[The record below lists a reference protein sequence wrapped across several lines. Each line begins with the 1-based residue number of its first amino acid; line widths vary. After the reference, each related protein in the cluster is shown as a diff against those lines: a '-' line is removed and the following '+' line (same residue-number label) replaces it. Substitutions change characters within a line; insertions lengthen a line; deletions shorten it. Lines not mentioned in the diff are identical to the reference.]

1 MAERSDPA
9 LVPGPDA
16 VTGAPPRRVLVVDDD
31 VMVRDVVRRY
41 LERSGHEVIMAGDG
55 ETALMLVDEHRPDLV
70 VLDLM
75 LPGMGGIEVCARI
88 RRSSALPVLM
98 LTALGEED
106 DRIVGLEVGA
116 DDYVTKPFSP
126 RELALRVLSI
136 LRRSDGDGRQSVDGP
151 ASSGADGGHAP
162 RQLADGDLVLDLA
175 ARRASLDGRPLA
187 LTIREFDLLS
197 FLIGH
202 PDTAFTRAQLLER
215 VWDWDFGD
223 QSTVTVHV
231 RRLREKIEPVPT
243 QPRRIV
249 TVWGVGYRYD
259 RQG

>member
-1 MAERSDPA
+1 MDERTDRET
-9 LVPGPDA
+9 
-16 VTGAPPRRVLVVDDD
+16 VTGGASPRRVLVVDDD

-55 ETALMLVDEHRPDLV
+55 ETALAMVNERHPDLV

-75 LPGMGGIEVCARI
+75 LPGIGGIEVCARI

-106 DRIVGLEVGA
+106 DRILGLEVGA

-126 RELALRVLSI
+126 RELALRVQSI
-136 LRRSDGDGRQSVDGP
+136 LRRSDGRVTADGP
-151 ASSGADGGHAP
+151 APDGLDGASGQ
-162 RQLADGDLVLDLA
+162 RQLADADLMIDLA
-175 ARRASLDGRPLA
+175 ARRATLGGRELA

-197 FLIGH
+197 FLIVH
-202 PDTAFTRAQLLER
+202 PGTAFTRTQLLER
-215 VWDWDFGD
+215 VWGWDFGD

-231 RRLREKIEPVPT
+231 RRLREKIEALPT